1 MRYTASMKRL
11 HFVIGLFVLAI
22 TIVSC
27 GGNGNSSVS
36 TYADSIYLPEYASG
50 FRILGAEGSSSV
62 IIESVNPWQG
72 ADSVVTR
79 LFIARDGEETPQGF
93 EGQVIEGNAR
103 RIVAMS
109 STHIAMLDVIGE
121 TARVVGVSGM
131 DFISNDAVRS
141 RRDSIGDVGY
151 DGNVNYELLLSLQ
164 PDIILLYGTNGAS
177 GMEPK
182 LKELGIPYVYIGEYL
197 EDSALGKAEW
207 IVAVAEIVG
216 KRDEGIKAFSAIPER
231 YNAIREKAADCLK
244 HSSRPKVMINL
255 PYGDSWFMAPT
266 GSYLVRLIEDA
277 GGDYIYKK
285 NNSNESRPIDLE
297 EAFMLVS
304 ASDKWIN
311 VGQTRSLDE
320 LRKNYPKFAATKPVL
335 SGEVYNTTGRVAANG
350 ANDYWERGVVEPDV
364 VLRDMVMIFH
374 PELADSDLVYYEK
387 LK

>member
-1 MRYTASMKRL
+1 MKRL

-50 FRILGAEGSSSV
+50 FRILGAEGRSSV

-79 LFIARDGEETPQGF
+79 LFIARDGEEPPQGF

-244 HSSRPKVMINL
+244 HTSRPKVMINL

>member
-1 MRYTASMKRL
+1 MKRL

-27 GGNGNSSVS
+27 GGNGSSSVS
-36 TYADSIYLPEYASG
+36 TYADTIYLPEYASG
-50 FRILGAEGSSSV
+50 FRILGADGRSSV

-79 LFIARDGEETPQGF
+79 LFIARDGEEPPQGF
-93 EGQVIEGNAR
+93 EGQVIEGDAR

-231 YNAIREKAADCLK
+231 YNVIREKAADCLK
-244 HSSRPKVMINL
+244 HTSRPKVMINL

>member
-1 MRYTASMKRL
+1 MKRL
-11 HFVIGLFVLAI
+11 HLVIGLFVLAI

-27 GGNGNSSVS
+27 GANGNSSVS

-50 FRILGAEGSSSV
+50 FRILGAEGRSSV

-79 LFIARDGEETPQGF
+79 LFIARDGEEPPQGF
-93 EGQVIEGNAR
+93 EGQVIEGDAR

-141 RRDSIGDVGY
+141 HRDSIGDVGY

-207 IVAVAEIVG
+207 IVVVAEIVG

-244 HSSRPKVMINL
+244 RSSRPKVMINL
-255 PYGDSWFMAPT
+255 PYGDSWFMAST
-266 GSYLVRLIEDA
+266 SSYLVRLIEDA
-277 GGDYIYKK
+277 GGDYVYKK

-320 LRKNYPKFAATKPVL
+320 LRKNYPKFAATKPVV

>member
-1 MRYTASMKRL
+1 MKRL

-50 FRILGAEGSSSV
+50 FRILGAEGRSSV

-79 LFIARDGEETPQGF
+79 LFIARDGEEPPQGF

-164 PDIILLYGTNGAS
+164 PDILLLYGTNGAS

-231 YNAIREKAADCLK
+231 YNAIREKAANCLR

-320 LRKNYPKFAATKPVL
+320 LRKNYPKFADTKPVL

>member
-1 MRYTASMKRL
+1 MKRL

-36 TYADSIYLPEYASG
+36 TYADTIYLPEYASD
-50 FRILGAEGSSSV
+50 FRILGAEGRSSV

-79 LFIARDGEETPQGF
+79 LFIARDGEEPPQGF
-93 EGQVIEGNAR
+93 EGQIIEGNAR

-197 EDSALGKAEW
+197 ENSALGKAEW

-216 KRDEGIKAFSAIPER
+216 KRNEGIKAFSAIPER

-244 HSSRPKVMINL
+244 HTSRPKVMINL

>member
-1 MRYTASMKRL
+1 MKRL

-27 GGNGNSSVS
+27 GANGNSSVS

-50 FRILGAEGSSSV
+50 FRILGAEGRSSV

-79 LFIARDGEETPQGF
+79 LFIARDGEEPPQGF
-93 EGQVIEGNAR
+93 EGQVIEGDAR

-231 YNAIREKAADCLK
+231 YNAIREKAANCLK

>member
-1 MRYTASMKRL
+1 MKRL
-11 HFVIGLFVLAI
+11 HLVIGLFVLAI

-50 FRILGAEGSSSV
+50 FRILGAEGRSSV

-79 LFIARDGEETPQGF
+79 LFIARDGEEPPQGF
-93 EGQVIEGNAR
+93 EGQVIEENAR

-109 STHIAMLDVIGE
+109 STHIAMLDIIGE

-216 KRDEGIKAFSAIPER
+216 KRNEGIKAFSAIPER

-244 HSSRPKVMINL
+244 HTSRPKVMINL

-374 PELADSDLVYYEK
+374 PELADIDLVYYEK

>member
-1 MRYTASMKRL
+1 MKRL

-79 LFIARDGEETPQGF
+79 LFIARDGEEPPQGF
-93 EGQVIEGNAR
+93 EGQVIEGYAR

-164 PDIILLYGTNGAS
+164 PDIILLYGTSGAS

-216 KRDEGIKAFSAIPER
+216 KRDKGIKAFSAIPER
-231 YNAIREKAADCLK
+231 YNAIREKAANCLK

>member
-1 MRYTASMKRL
+1 MKRL
-11 HFVIGLFVLAI
+11 HLVIGLFVLAI

-50 FRILGAEGSSSV
+50 FRILGAEGRSSV

-79 LFIARDGEETPQGF
+79 LFIARDGEEPPQGF
-93 EGQVIEGNAR
+93 EGQVIEENAR

-109 STHIAMLDVIGE
+109 STHIAMLDIIGE

-216 KRDEGIKAFSAIPER
+216 KRNEGIKAFSAIPER

-244 HSSRPKVMINL
+244 HTSRPKVMINL

-350 ANDYWERGVVEPDV
+350 ANDYWERGGVEPDV

>member
-1 MRYTASMKRL
+1 MKRL

-50 FRILGAEGSSSV
+50 FRILGAEGRSSV

-79 LFIARDGEETPQGF
+79 LFIARDGEEPPQGF

-231 YNAIREKAADCLK
+231 YNAIREKAANCLK

-335 SGEVYNTTGRVAANG
+335 SGEVYNTTGRVAATG

>member
-1 MRYTASMKRL
+1 MKRL

-50 FRILGAEGSSSV
+50 FRILGAEGRSSV

-79 LFIARDGEETPQGF
+79 LFIARDGEEPPQGF
-93 EGQVIEGNAR
+93 EGQVIEGDAR

-177 GMEPK
+177 GIEPK

-231 YNAIREKAADCLK
+231 YNAIREKAANCLK

>member
-1 MRYTASMKRL
+1 MKRL
-11 HFVIGLFVLAI
+11 HLVIGLFVLAI

-27 GGNGNSSVS
+27 GANGNSSVS

-50 FRILGAEGSSSV
+50 FRILGAEGRSSV

-79 LFIARDGEETPQGF
+79 LFIARDGEEPPQGF
-93 EGQVIEGNAR
+93 EGQVIEGDAR

-197 EDSALGKAEW
+197 ENSALGKAEW

>member
-1 MRYTASMKRL
+1 MKRL
-11 HFVIGLFVLAI
+11 HLVIGLFVLAI

-27 GGNGNSSVS
+27 GANGNSSVS

-50 FRILGAEGSSSV
+50 FRILGAEGRSSV

-79 LFIARDGEETPQGF
+79 LFIARDGEEPPQGF
-93 EGQVIEGNAR
+93 EGQVIEGDAR

>member
-1 MRYTASMKRL
+1 MKRL
-11 HFVIGLFVLAI
+11 HLVIGLFVLAI

-50 FRILGAEGSSSV
+50 FRILGAEGRSSV

-79 LFIARDGEETPQGF
+79 LFIARDGEEPPQGF
-93 EGQVIEGNAR
+93 EGQVIEGDAR

-141 RRDSIGDVGY
+141 CRDSIGDVGY

-197 EDSALGKAEW
+197 ENSALGKAEW

-216 KRDEGIKAFSAIPER
+216 KRNEGIKAFSAIPER

-244 HSSRPKVMINL
+244 HTSRPKVMINL

>member
-1 MRYTASMKRL
+1 MKRL

-79 LFIARDGEETPQGF
+79 LFIARDGEEPPQGF

-216 KRDEGIKAFSAIPER
+216 KRNEGIKAFSAIPER
-231 YNAIREKAADCLK
+231 YNAIREKAANCLK

>member
-1 MRYTASMKRL
+1 MKRL

-36 TYADSIYLPEYASG
+36 TYADSIYIPEYASG
-50 FRILGAEGSSSV
+50 FRILGAEGRSSV

-79 LFIARDGEETPQGF
+79 LFIARDGEEPPQGF
-93 EGQVIEGNAR
+93 DGQVIEGDAR

-141 RRDSIGDVGY
+141 RRDNIGDVGY

-207 IVAVAEIVG
+207 IVVVAEIVG

-231 YNAIREKAADCLK
+231 YNAIREKAADFLK
-244 HSSRPKVMINL
+244 RSSRPKVMINL
-255 PYGDSWFMAPT
+255 PYGDSWFMAST
-266 GSYLVRLIEDA
+266 SSYLVRLIEDA
-277 GGDYIYKK
+277 GGDYVYKK

-320 LRKNYPKFAATKPVL
+320 LRKNYPKFAATKPVV

>member
-1 MRYTASMKRL
+1 MKRL

-50 FRILGAEGSSSV
+50 FRILGAEGRSSV

-79 LFIARDGEETPQGF
+79 LFIARDGEEPPQGF

-216 KRDEGIKAFSAIPER
+216 KRDKGIKAFSAIPER
-231 YNAIREKAADCLK
+231 YNAIREKAANCLK

-374 PELADSDLVYYEK
+374 PELVDSDLVYYEK

>member
-1 MRYTASMKRL
+1 MKRL
-11 HFVIGLFVLAI
+11 HLVIGLFVLAI

-50 FRILGAEGSSSV
+50 FRILGDEGRSSV

-72 ADSVVTR
+72 ADSVVTS
-79 LFIARDGEETPQGF
+79 LFIARDGEEPPQGF
-93 EGQVIEGNAR
+93 EGQVIEGDAR

-216 KRDEGIKAFSAIPER
+216 KRDEGIKVFSAIPER

>member
-1 MRYTASMKRL
+1 MKRL

>member
-1 MRYTASMKRL
+1 MKRL

-79 LFIARDGEETPQGF
+79 LFIARDGEEPPQGF
-93 EGQVIEGNAR
+93 EGQVIEGDAR

-207 IVAVAEIVG
+207 IVAVAEIAG

-231 YNAIREKAADCLK
+231 YNAIREKAANCLK

>member
-1 MRYTASMKRL
+1 MKRL
-11 HFVIGLFVLAI
+11 HLVIGLFVLAI

-50 FRILGAEGSSSV
+50 FRILGAEGRSSV

-79 LFIARDGEETPQGF
+79 LFIARDGEEPPQGF
-93 EGQVIEGNAR
+93 EGQVIEENAR

-109 STHIAMLDVIGE
+109 STHIAMLDIIGE

-177 GMEPK
+177 GLEPK

-216 KRDEGIKAFSAIPER
+216 KRNEGIKAFSAIPER

-244 HSSRPKVMINL
+244 HTSRPKVMINL

>member
-1 MRYTASMKRL
+1 MKRL
-11 HFVIGLFVLAI
+11 HLVIGLFVLAI

-50 FRILGAEGSSSV
+50 FRILGAEGRSSV
-62 IIESVNPWQG
+62 IIESINPWQG

-79 LFIARDGEETPQGF
+79 LFIARDGEEPPQGF

-182 LKELGIPYVYIGEYL
+182 LKELGLPYVYIGEYL

-231 YNAIREKAADCLK
+231 YNAIREKAANCLK

>member
-1 MRYTASMKRL
+1 MKRL

-79 LFIARDGEETPQGF
+79 LFIARDGEEPPQGF

-121 TARVVGVSGM
+121 TVRVVGVSGM

-182 LKELGIPYVYIGEYL
+182 LEELGIPYVYIGEYL

-231 YNAIREKAADCLK
+231 YNAIREKAANCLK

>member
-1 MRYTASMKRL
+1 MKTL

-50 FRILGAEGSSSV
+50 FRILGAEGRSSV

-79 LFIARDGEETPQGF
+79 LFIARDGEEPPQGF
-93 EGQVIEGNAR
+93 EGQVIEGDAR

-182 LKELGIPYVYIGEYL
+182 LEELGIPYVYIGEYL

-216 KRDEGIKAFSAIPER
+216 KRDKGIKAFSAIPER
-231 YNAIREKAADCLK
+231 YNAIREKAANCLK

>member
-1 MRYTASMKRL
+1 MKRL

-79 LFIARDGEETPQGF
+79 LFIARDGEEPPQGF
-93 EGQVIEGNAR
+93 EGQVIEGDAR

-197 EDSALGKAEW
+197 ENSALGKAEW

-231 YNAIREKAADCLK
+231 YNAIREKAANCLK

>member
-1 MRYTASMKRL
+1 MKRL
-11 HFVIGLFVLAI
+11 HLVIGLFVLAI

-36 TYADSIYLPEYASG
+36 TYADTIYLPEYASG
-50 FRILGAEGSSSV
+50 FRILGADGRSSV

-79 LFIARDGEETPQGF
+79 LFIARDGEEPPQGF

-182 LKELGIPYVYIGEYL
+182 
-197 EDSALGKAEW
+197 
-207 IVAVAEIVG
+207 
-216 KRDEGIKAFSAIPER
+216 
-231 YNAIREKAADCLK
+231 
-244 HSSRPKVMINL
+244 
-255 PYGDSWFMAPT
+255 
-266 GSYLVRLIEDA
+266 
-277 GGDYIYKK
+277 
-285 NNSNESRPIDLE
+285 
-297 EAFMLVS
+297 
-304 ASDKWIN
+304 
-311 VGQTRSLDE
+311 
-320 LRKNYPKFAATKPVL
+320 
-335 SGEVYNTTGRVAANG
+335 
-350 ANDYWERGVVEPDV
+350 
-364 VLRDMVMIFH
+364 
-374 PELADSDLVYYEK
+374 
-387 LK
+387 

>member
-1 MRYTASMKRL
+1 MKRL

-27 GGNGNSSVS
+27 GGNGNSYVS

-79 LFIARDGEETPQGF
+79 LFIARDGEEPPQGF

-131 DFISNDAVRS
+131 DFISNDVVRS

-231 YNAIREKAADCLK
+231 YNAIREKAANCLK

>member
-1 MRYTASMKRL
+1 MKRL
-11 HFVIGLFVLAI
+11 HLVIGLFVLAI

-27 GGNGNSSVS
+27 GANGNSSVS

-50 FRILGAEGSSSV
+50 FRILGAEGRSSV

-79 LFIARDGEETPQGF
+79 LFIARDGEEPPQGF
-93 EGQVIEGNAR
+93 EGQVIEGDAR

-231 YNAIREKAADCLK
+231 YNAIREKAANCLK

-364 VLRDMVMIFH
+364 VLHDMVMIFH

>member
-1 MRYTASMKRL
+1 MKRL

-79 LFIARDGEETPQGF
+79 LFIARDGEEPPQGF
-93 EGQVIEGNAR
+93 EGQVIEGDAR

-197 EDSALGKAEW
+197 ENSALGKAEW

-231 YNAIREKAADCLK
+231 YNAIREKAANCLK
-244 HSSRPKVMINL
+244 RSSRPKVMINL

-374 PELADSDLVYYEK
+374 PEFADSDLVYYEK

>member
-1 MRYTASMKRL
+1 MKRL

-27 GGNGNSSVS
+27 GANGNSSVS

-50 FRILGAEGSSSV
+50 FRILGAEGRSSV

-79 LFIARDGEETPQGF
+79 LFIARDGEEPPQGF
-93 EGQVIEGNAR
+93 EGQVIEGDAR

-197 EDSALGKAEW
+197 ENSALGKAEW

-335 SGEVYNTTGRVAANG
+335 SGEVYNTTRRVAANG

>member
-1 MRYTASMKRL
+1 MKRL
-11 HFVIGLFVLAI
+11 HLVIGLFVLAI

-27 GGNGNSSVS
+27 GANGNSSVS
-36 TYADSIYLPEYASG
+36 TYTDSIYLPEYASG
-50 FRILGAEGSSSV
+50 FRILGAEGRSSV

-79 LFIARDGEETPQGF
+79 LFIARDGEEPPQGF
-93 EGQVIEGNAR
+93 EGQIIEGDAR

-197 EDSALGKAEW
+197 ENSALGKAEW

-335 SGEVYNTTGRVAANG
+335 SGEVYNTTGRVAATG

>member
-1 MRYTASMKRL
+1 MKRL

-27 GGNGNSSVS
+27 RGNGNSSVS

-50 FRILGAEGSSSV
+50 FRILGAEDRSSV

-79 LFIARDGEETPQGF
+79 LFIARDGEEPPQGF

-182 LKELGIPYVYIGEYL
+182 LKELGMPYVYIGEYL
-197 EDSALGKAEW
+197 ENSALGKAEW

-231 YNAIREKAADCLK
+231 YNAIREKAANCLK

-285 NNSNESRPIDLE
+285 NNSNESRAIDLE

-320 LRKNYPKFAATKPVL
+320 LRKNYPKFVATKPVL

>member
-1 MRYTASMKRL
+1 MKRL

-27 GGNGNSSVS
+27 GGNGSSSVS
-36 TYADSIYLPEYASG
+36 TYADTIYLPEYASG
-50 FRILGAEGSSSV
+50 FRILGADGRSSV

-79 LFIARDGEETPQGF
+79 LFIARDREEPPQGF

-197 EDSALGKAEW
+197 ENSALGKAEW

-216 KRDEGIKAFSAIPER
+216 KRNEGIKAFSAIPER

-244 HSSRPKVMINL
+244 HTSRPKVMINL

>member
-1 MRYTASMKRL
+1 MKRL

-50 FRILGAEGSSSV
+50 FRILGVEGSSSV

-79 LFIARDGEETPQGF
+79 LFIARDGEEPPQGF
-93 EGQVIEGNAR
+93 EGQVIEGDAR

-244 HSSRPKVMINL
+244 HTSRPKVMINL

>member
-1 MRYTASMKRL
+1 MKRL

-22 TIVSC
+22 PIVSC

-50 FRILGAEGSSSV
+50 FRILGAEGRSSV

-79 LFIARDGEETPQGF
+79 LFIARDGEEPPQGF

-216 KRDEGIKAFSAIPER
+216 KRDEGIKAFSAIPES
-231 YNAIREKAADCLK
+231 YNAIREKAANCLK

>member
-1 MRYTASMKRL
+1 MKRL
-11 HFVIGLFVLAI
+11 HLVISLFVLAI

-50 FRILGAEGSSSV
+50 FRILGAEGRSSV

-79 LFIARDGEETPQGF
+79 LFIARDGEEPPQGF
-93 EGQVIEGNAR
+93 EGQVIEENAR

-109 STHIAMLDVIGE
+109 STHIAMLDIIGE

-231 YNAIREKAADCLK
+231 YNAIREKAANCLK

>member
-1 MRYTASMKRL
+1 MKRL

-27 GGNGNSSVS
+27 GGNGSSSVS
-36 TYADSIYLPEYASG
+36 TYADTIYLPEYASG
-50 FRILGAEGSSSV
+50 FRILGADGRSSV

-79 LFIARDGEETPQGF
+79 LFIARDGEEPPQGF

>member
-1 MRYTASMKRL
+1 MKRL

-36 TYADSIYLPEYASG
+36 TYADSIYIPEYASG
-50 FRILGAEGSSSV
+50 FRILGAEGTSSV

-79 LFIARDGEETPQGF
+79 LFIACDGEEPPQGF
-93 EGQVIEGNAR
+93 DGQVIEGNAR

-141 RRDSIGDVGY
+141 HRDSIGDVGY

-207 IVAVAEIVG
+207 IVVVAEIVG

-244 HSSRPKVMINL
+244 RNSRPKVMINL
-255 PYGDSWFMAPT
+255 PYGDSWFMAST
-266 GSYLVRLIEDA
+266 SSYLVRLIEDA
-277 GGDYIYKK
+277 GGDYVYKK

-320 LRKNYPKFAATKPVL
+320 LRKNYPKFAATKPVV

>member
-1 MRYTASMKRL
+1 MKRL
-11 HFVIGLFVLAI
+11 HLVIGLFVLAI

-27 GGNGNSSVS
+27 GANGNSSVS

-50 FRILGAEGSSSV
+50 FRILGAEGRSSV

-79 LFIARDGEETPQGF
+79 LFIARDGEEPPQGF
-93 EGQVIEGNAR
+93 EGQVIEGDAR

-244 HSSRPKVMINL
+244 HSFRPKVMINL

-364 VLRDMVMIFH
+364 VLHDMVMIFH